1 MAIFPVL
8 SFPLVGQLLAHG
20 DIAQPL
26 IDPCLPLEL
35 ESPHP
40 QNRERSS
47 PCSLSIPFPLADQDP
62 TPAGPCTV
70 PHALERDVQHELRHV
85 RALMQLEQ
93 KEDQAQ
99 FKLKNA
105 SASIKERRRRGLTW
119 YPVTITQEDIGF
131 GGKVVLELERPAHRQ
146 DLHLFQVGKNACV
159 FSNAPGYSGP
169 DRPVLSG
176 VVTSVRRNKLV
187 LATSKEELPDWVI
200 NASNLNGN
208 TPNGSTLGID
218 LTFDEVSYREMHQA
232 LNDVIGAHGNRLAEL
247 RDVLLGARHASY
259 REPKADDLFYPS
271 ALNDSQLVAVRHV
284 ISAQDVAIIH
294 GPPGTGKTTTLVQ
307 AILETIRRERRVLV
321 CAPSNTAVDLLTEK
335 LAERGV
341 NVIRMGNP
349 SRVSDLLLK
358 HTLDAGVMA
367 HPSYA
372 KMHAMR
378 QTAEQH
384 RDTASELAKEG
395 VRNFGFEG
403 RQHRQQLREEARTL
417 RQAADDLERFM
428 TEDVLE
434 SVQVITCTLVG
445 ASHRHMRHLGF
456 ETVFIDEA
464 AQALEPG
471 CWIPIAKGQRLVLAG
486 DHHQLPPTVKSE
498 QAAREGLR
506 ETLFEKCIQ
515 RQPNTARMLTTQYR
529 MHEQIMGFSSE
540 KFYGGQLV
548 PHPSVRHAGLEAY
561 DLRFAPDLPVEFIDT
576 AGCAYQ
582 EVAIP
587 ESRSTANPEE
597 AHLLLER
604 LAQLLTPYDAAEHD
618 EHQHTP
624 LSIGVIAPYR
634 AQINYLKDAIED
646 SEVLNDLLLQRRL
659 SVGTVDSFQGQER
672 DIIAITLTRSNPQ
685 GEIGFLS
692 DIRRM
697 NVGMTR
703 ARRKLLLVGDSS
715 TLCRHPFF
723 VELLEY
729 VKGVGGYRTAR
740 EMSKST

>member
-1 MAIFPVL
+1 MSEPVL
-8 SFPLVGQLLAHG
+8 SRIGACAV
-20 DIAQPL
+20 
-26 IDPCLPLEL
+26 
-35 ESPHP
+35 
-40 QNRERSS
+40 
-47 PCSLSIPFPLADQDP
+47 QD
-62 TPAGPCTV
+62 
-70 PHALERDVQHELRHV
+70 ELRHV
-85 RALMQLEQ
+85 RALLQLEQ
-93 KEDQAQ
+93 KEEQAQ

-119 YPVTITQEDIGF
+119 YPVNITQEDIGF

-146 DLHLFQVGKNACV
+146 DLHLFQVGASAAV

-169 DRPVLSG
+169 DRPVISG
-176 VVTSVRRNKLV
+176 VVTSVRRNKLL
-187 LATSKEELPDWVI
+187 LATTKDTLPDWVMDRS
-200 NASNLNGN
+200 A
-208 TPNGSTLGID
+208 LGID
-218 LTFDEVSYREMHQA
+218 LTFDEVSYREMSQA
-232 LNDVIGAHGNRLAEL
+232 LSAVIGAHGNRLAEL
-247 RDVLLGARHASY
+247 RDVLLGAKLASF
-259 REPKADDLFYPS
+259 REQKTDDLFYPS
-271 ALNDSQLVAVRHV
+271 PLNDSQLAAVRHV
-284 ISAQDVAIIH
+284 VSAQDVAIIH

-341 NVIRMGNP
+341 NVIRLGNP

-367 HPSYA
+367 HASYA

-384 RDTASELAKEG
+384 RDMASEH
-395 VRNFGFEG
+395 VRNFGFEE
-403 RQHRQQLREEARTL
+403 RQHRQWLREEARTL

-428 TEDVLE
+428 TEEVLE

-445 ASHRHMRHLGF
+445 ASHRHIRHLSF

-471 CWIPIAKGQRLVLAG
+471 CWIPISKGQRLVLAG

-498 QAAREGLR
+498 KAAREGLR
-506 ETLFEKCIQ
+506 VTLFEKCIQ
-515 RQPNTARMLTTQYR
+515 RQPDTARMLTMQYR
-529 MHEQIMGFSSE
+529 MHAHIMGFSSE

-548 PHPSVRHAGLEAY
+548 PHPSVRHADLAAY
-561 DLRFAPDLPVEFIDT
+561 DQRFAFDLPVEFIDT
-576 AGCAYQ
+576 AGCEYH

-604 LAQLLTPYDAAEHD
+604 LAQLLAPCDPTEQD
-618 EHQHTP
+618 QRP
-624 LSIGVIAPYR
+624 LTIGVIAPYR

-646 SEVLNDLLLQRRL
+646 SPVLNDLLLQRRL

-672 DIIAITLTRSNPQ
+672 DIIAITLTRSNNQ

-715 TLCRHPFF
+715 TLCCHPFF
-723 VELLEY
+723 VELLAY
-729 VKGVGGYRTAR
+729 VKRMGGYFEHAR
-740 EMSKST
+740 SSNSFLKTDYN

>member
-1 MAIFPVL
+1 
-8 SFPLVGQLLAHG
+8 
-20 DIAQPL
+20 
-26 IDPCLPLEL
+26 
-35 ESPHP
+35 
-40 QNRERSS
+40 
-47 PCSLSIPFPLADQDP
+47 
-62 TPAGPCTV
+62 
-70 PHALERDVQHELRHV
+70 
-85 RALMQLEQ
+85 MQLEQ

-146 DLHLFQVGKNACV
+146 DLHLFQVGKTACV

-176 VVTSVRRNKLV
+176 VVTSVRRNKLL
-187 LATSKEELPDWVI
+187 LATTKEALPDGVQD
-200 NASNLNGN
+200 
-208 TPNGSTLGID
+208 GSTLGID
-218 LTFDEVSYREMHQA
+218 LTFDEVSYREMNQA
-232 LNDVIGAHGNRLAEL
+232 LSAVMLAHGNRLAEL
-247 RDVLLGARHASY
+247 RDVLLGARQASF
-259 REPKADDLFYPS
+259 REHKADDLFYPS

-341 NVIRMGNP
+341 NVIRLGNP
-349 SRVSDLLLK
+349 SRVSELLLK

-367 HPSYA
+367 HASYA
-372 KMHAMR
+372 KMLAMR

-384 RDTASELAKEG
+384 RDTANEH
-395 VRNFGFEG
+395 VRHFGFEE
-403 RQHRQQLREEARTL
+403 RQHRQWLRDEARTL

-445 ASHRHMRHLGF
+445 ASHRHMRHLSF

-498 QAAREGLR
+498 KAAREGLR

-515 RQPNTARMLTTQYR
+515 RQPETARMLTVQYR
-529 MHEQIMGFSSE
+529 MHAHIMGFSSE

-548 PHPSVRHAGLEAY
+548 PHESVRHAGLEAY

-576 AGCAYQ
+576 AGCGFL

-604 LAQLLTPYDAAEHD
+604 LAQLLAPYEPAEHD
-618 EHQHTP
+618 EHRHTP
-624 LSIGVIAPYR
+624 LTIGVIAPYR

-646 SEVLNDLLLQRRL
+646 SAVLNDLLLQRRL
-659 SVGTVDSFQGQER
+659 TVGTVDSFQGQER
-672 DIIAITLTRSNPQ
+672 DIIAITLTRSNPPRRDRLPLRHPPHERGHDPRTAQ
-685 GEIGFLS
+685 AVAGGRFVHALLS
-692 DIRRM
+692 SVFCGL
-697 NVGMTR
+697 VGLCE
-703 ARRKLLLVGDSS
+703 ARRGLFPNRKRL
-715 TLCRHPFF
+715 RQF
-723 VELLEY
+723 Y
-729 VKGVGGYRTAR
+729 Q
-740 EMSKST
+740 

>member
-1 MAIFPVL
+1 MA
-8 SFPLVGQLLAHG
+8 
-20 DIAQPL
+20 
-26 IDPCLPLEL
+26 
-35 ESPHP
+35 
-40 QNRERSS
+40 
-47 PCSLSIPFPLADQDP
+47 
-62 TPAGPCTV
+62 
-70 PHALERDVQHELRHV
+70 DV
-85 RALMQLEQ
+85 M
-93 KEDQAQ
+93 
-99 FKLKNA
+99 
-105 SASIKERRRRGLTW
+105 
-119 YPVTITQEDIGF
+119 
-131 GGKVVLELERPAHRQ
+131 
-146 DLHLFQVGKNACV
+146 
-159 FSNAPGYSGP
+159 
-169 DRPVLSG
+169 
-176 VVTSVRRNKLV
+176 
-187 LATSKEELPDWVI
+187 
-200 NASNLNGN
+200 
-208 TPNGSTLGID
+208 
-218 LTFDEVSYREMHQA
+218 
-232 LNDVIGAHGNRLAEL
+232 GAHGNRLAEL
-247 RDVLLGARHASY
+247 RDVLLGARQSSF
-259 REPKADDLFYPS
+259 REHKADDLFYPS
-271 ALNDSQLVAVRHV
+271 ALNDSQLAAMRHV
-284 ISAQDVAIIH
+284 IAAQDVAIIH

-307 AILETIRRERRVLV
+307 TILETVRRERRVLV

-341 NVIRMGNP
+341 NVIRLGNP
-349 SRVSDLLLK
+349 SRVSDLLLQ

-378 QTAEQH
+378 QTADQH

-403 RQHRQQLREEARTL
+403 RQQRQWLKEEARTL

-428 TEDVLE
+428 TEYVLE

-445 ASHRHMRHLGF
+445 ASNRHIRHLSF

-471 CWIPIAKGQRLVLAG
+471 CWIPIAKGQRIVLAG

-498 QAAREGLR
+498 KAAHEGLR

-515 RQPNTARMLTTQYR
+515 RQPDTARMLTTQYR
-529 MHEQIMGFSSE
+529 MHTHIMGFSSD

-576 AGCAYQ
+576 AGCGFL

-587 ESRSTANPEE
+587 ESRSTANPDE
-597 AHLLLER
+597 ANLLLQR
-604 LAQLLTPYDAAEHD
+604 LAQLLAPYDATEHD
-618 EHQHTP
+618 QGP
-624 LSIGVIAPYR
+624 LTIGVIAPYR

-646 SEVLNDLLLQRRL
+646 SEVLNGLLLQRRL

-672 DIIAITLTRSNPQ
+672 DIIAISLTRSNPQ

-703 ARRKLLLVGDSS
+703 ARRKLLLVGDAS
-715 TLCRHPFF
+715 TLCSHPFF
-723 VELLEY
+723 VELLAY
-729 VKGVGGYRTAR
+729 VKGVGGYRMAN
-740 EMSKST
+740 EIVNPI

>member
-1 MAIFPVL
+1 M
-8 SFPLVGQLLAHG
+8 
-20 DIAQPL
+20 
-26 IDPCLPLEL
+26 
-35 ESPHP
+35 
-40 QNRERSS
+40 
-47 PCSLSIPFPLADQDP
+47 ADQDP
-62 TPAGPCTV
+62 TPTV
-70 PHALERDVQHELRHV
+70 PCAVQQELRHV
-85 RALMQLEQ
+85 RELMQLEQ

-99 FKLKNA
+99 FILKNA

-131 GGKVVLELERPAHRQ
+131 GDKVVLELERPPHRQ
-146 DLHLFQVGKNACV
+146 DLHLFQVGKNASL
-159 FSNAPGYSGP
+159 FSNALGYSAG
-169 DRPVLSG
+169 DRPALSG
-176 VVTSVRRNKLV
+176 VVTSVRRNKLL
-187 LATSKEELPDWVI
+187 LATTKEVLPDWV
-200 NASNLNGN
+200 LD
-208 TPNGSTLGID
+208 GSTLGID
-218 LTFDEVSYREMHQA
+218 LTFDEVSYREMNQA
-232 LNDVIGAHGNRLAEL
+232 LSAVMLAQGNRLAEL
-247 RDVLLGARHASY
+247 RDVLLGARKATF
-259 REPKADDLFYPS
+259 RKQKADDLFYPS
-271 ALNDSQLVAVRHV
+271 TLNDSQLVAVRHV

-307 AILETIRRERRVLV
+307 AIMETIRRERHVLV

-367 HPSYA
+367 HPSYS

-378 QTAEQH
+378 QTAEQY
-384 RDTASELAKEG
+384 RETANEH
-395 VRNFGFEG
+395 VRHFDFEE
-403 RQHRQQLREEARTL
+403 RQHRHWLREEARTL
-417 RQAADDLERFM
+417 RQAADDLERFIS
-428 TEDVLE
+428 EDVLE

-445 ASHRHMRHLGF
+445 ASNRNIRHLNF

-471 CWIPIAKGQRLVLAG
+471 CWIPIAKGQRIVLAG

-498 QAAREGLR
+498 KAAREGLR

-515 RQPNTARMLTTQYR
+515 RQPETARMLTMQYR
-529 MHEQIMGFSSE
+529 MHARIMGFSSE

-548 PHPSVRHAGLEAY
+548 PHESVRHAGLEAY

-576 AGCAYQ
+576 AGCGFS

-587 ESRSTANPEE
+587 ESRSMANPDE

-604 LAQLLTPYDAAEHD
+604 LAQLLAPYDSSEHD
-618 EHQHTP
+618 EHLHNP
-624 LSIGVIAPYR
+624 LTIGVIAPYR
-634 AQINYLKDAIED
+634 AQINYLKEAIED
-646 SEVLNDLLLQRRL
+646 SAVLNDLLLQRKL

-715 TLCRHPFF
+715 TLCCHPFF
-723 VELLEY
+723 VDLLAH
-729 VKGVGGYRTAR
+729 VKSIGGYFQR
-740 EMSKST
+740 EH

>member
-1 MAIFPVL
+1 MSEPIQSCIKACAV
-8 SFPLVGQLLAHG
+8 
-20 DIAQPL
+20 
-26 IDPCLPLEL
+26 
-35 ESPHP
+35 
-40 QNRERSS
+40 
-47 PCSLSIPFPLADQDP
+47 QD
-62 TPAGPCTV
+62 
-70 PHALERDVQHELRHV
+70 ELRHV
-85 RALMQLEQ
+85 RALLQLEQ
-93 KEDQAQ
+93 KEEQAQ

-146 DLHLFQVGKNACV
+146 DLHLFQVGASAAL
-159 FSNAPGYSGP
+159 FSNEPGYSGP
-169 DRPVLSG
+169 DRPLLSG
-176 VVTSVRRNKLV
+176 VVTSVRRNKLF
-187 LATSKEELPDWVI
+187 LASTKDALPDWVM
-200 NASNLNGN
+200 NS
-208 TPNGSTLGID
+208 STLGID
-218 LTFDEVSYREMHQA
+218 LTFDEVSYREMSQA
-232 LNDVIGAHGNRLAEL
+232 LSAVIGAHGIRLAEL
-247 RDVLLGARHASY
+247 RDVLLGAKLASFS
-259 REPKADDLFYPS
+259 EQKADDLFYPS
-271 ALNDSQLVAVRHV
+271 PLNDSQLAAVRHAV
-284 ISAQDVAIIH
+284 SAQDVAIIH

-307 AILETIRRERRVLV
+307 VILETIRRERRVLV

-341 NVIRMGNP
+341 NVIRLGNP

-367 HPSYA
+367 HASYA

-378 QTAEQH
+378 QTAKQH
-384 RDTASELAKEG
+384 RDTASEQ
-395 VRNFGFEG
+395 VRNIGFEE
-403 RQHRQQLREEARTL
+403 RQHRQWLREEARTL
-417 RQAADDLERFM
+417 REAADDLERFM

-445 ASHRHMRHLGF
+445 ASHRHIRHLSF

-498 QAAREGLR
+498 KAAREGLR

-515 RQPNTARMLTTQYR
+515 RQPDTARMLTMQYR
-529 MHEQIMGFSSE
+529 MHAHIMGFSSE

-548 PHPSVRHAGLEAY
+548 AHPSVRHADLAAY
-561 DLRFAPDLPVEFIDT
+561 DPRFAFDLPVEFIDT
-576 AGCAYQ
+576 AGCEYH

-597 AHLLLER
+597 ARLLLER
-604 LAQLLTPYDAAEHD
+604 LAQLLEPCDLI
-618 EHQHTP
+618 QHGQRP
-624 LSIGVIAPYR
+624 LTIGVIAPYR

-646 SEVLNDLLLQRRL
+646 SAVLNDLLLQRRL

-715 TLCRHPFF
+715 TLCHHPFF
-723 VELLEY
+723 VDLLAY
-729 VKGVGGYRTAR
+729 VKRMGGYSERAR
-740 EMSKST
+740 SNDIFLNHSLIKPGVELESPDDRSQANALNRGHNMSNLRS

>member
-1 MAIFPVL
+1 
-8 SFPLVGQLLAHG
+8 
-20 DIAQPL
+20 
-26 IDPCLPLEL
+26 
-35 ESPHP
+35 
-40 QNRERSS
+40 
-47 PCSLSIPFPLADQDP
+47 
-62 TPAGPCTV
+62 
-70 PHALERDVQHELRHV
+70 
-85 RALMQLEQ
+85 MQLEQ

-187 LATSKEELPDWVI
+187 LATTKEELPDWVM
-200 NASNLNGN
+200 NGSTLNGS

-247 RDVLLGARHASY
+247 RDVLLGARQASY

-395 VRNFGFEG
+395 VRHFGFEG

-445 ASHRHMRHLGF
+445 ASHRHMRHLSF

-471 CWIPIAKGQRLVLAG
+471 CWIPIAKGQRIVLAG

-548 PHPSVRHAGLEAY
+548 PHASVRHAGLEAY
-561 DLRFAPDLPVEFIDT
+561 DLRFATDLPVEFIDT
-576 AGCAYQ
+576 AGCGYQ

-604 LAQLLTPYDAAEHD
+604 LAQLLAPYDAAEHD

-646 SEVLNDLLLQRRL
+646 SEVLNGLLLQRRL

-723 VELLEY
+723 VELLAY
-729 VKGVGGYRTAR
+729 VKGVGGYRKAQAVVR
-740 EMSKST
+740 

>member
-1 MAIFPVL
+1 
-8 SFPLVGQLLAHG
+8 
-20 DIAQPL
+20 
-26 IDPCLPLEL
+26 
-35 ESPHP
+35 
-40 QNRERSS
+40 
-47 PCSLSIPFPLADQDP
+47 
-62 TPAGPCTV
+62 
-70 PHALERDVQHELRHV
+70 
-85 RALMQLEQ
+85 MQLEQ
-93 KEDQAQ
+93 QEDQAQ

-146 DLHLFQVGKNACV
+146 DLHLFQVGAAAAL
-159 FSNAPGYSGP
+159 FSSAPGYSGTHSSS
-169 DRPVLSG
+169 DRPVVSG
-176 VVTSVRRNKLV
+176 VVTRVRRNKLL
-187 LATSKEELPDWVI
+187 LATTKEALPDWVRDG
-200 NASNLNGN
+200 SKL
-208 TPNGSTLGID
+208 NGSTLGVD
-218 LTFDEVSYREMHQA
+218 LTFDEVSYREMNQA
-232 LNDVIGAHGNRLAEL
+232 LSAVMAAHGNRLAEL
-247 RDVLLGARHASY
+247 RDVLLGAQTARF
-259 REPKADDLFYPS
+259 REPQADDLIYPS
-271 ALNDSQLVAVRHV
+271 ALNDSQLAAVRHV
-284 ISAQDVAIIH
+284 VTAQDVAIIH

-341 NVIRMGNP
+341 NVIRLGNP

-367 HPSYA
+367 HASYA
-372 KMHAMR
+372 KMHAMH

-384 RDTASELAKEG
+384 RETARELAQEG

-445 ASHRHMRHLGF
+445 ASYRAIRQLDF

-498 QAAREGLR
+498 KAAREGLR

-515 RQPNTARMLTTQYR
+515 RQPGTARMLKVQYR
-529 MHEQIMGFSSE
+529 MHTQIMGFSSE

-548 PHPSVRHAGLEAY
+548 AHPSVHHADLAAY
-561 DLRFAPDLPVEFIDT
+561 DPRFNSPRLNDPRFPPDLPVEFIDT
-576 AGCAYQ
+576 AGCGY
-582 EVAIP
+582 EELAIP

-604 LAQLLTPYDAAEHD
+604 LAQLLALGEPIAPD
-618 EHQHTP
+618 QRP
-624 LSIGVIAPYR
+624 LTIGVIAPYR
-634 AQINYLKDAIED
+634 AQINYLKYAIED
-646 SEVLNDLLLQRRL
+646 SELLNDLLLQRRL

-723 VELLEY
+723 GELLAY
-729 VKGVGGYRTAR
+729 VKGVGGYRTAH
-740 EMSKST
+740 EMAIKA

>member
-1 MAIFPVL
+1 
-8 SFPLVGQLLAHG
+8 
-20 DIAQPL
+20 
-26 IDPCLPLEL
+26 
-35 ESPHP
+35 
-40 QNRERSS
+40 
-47 PCSLSIPFPLADQDP
+47 
-62 TPAGPCTV
+62 
-70 PHALERDVQHELRHV
+70 
-85 RALMQLEQ
+85 MQLEQ
-93 KEDQAQ
+93 QEDQAQ

-146 DLHLFQVGKNACV
+146 DLHLFQVGAAAAL
-159 FSNAPGYSGP
+159 FSSAPGYSGP
-169 DRPVLSG
+169 DRPVVSG
-176 VVTSVRRNKLV
+176 VVTRVRRNKLV
-187 LATSKEELPDWVI
+187 LATTKEALPDWVRDG
-200 NASNLNGN
+200 S

-218 LTFDEVSYREMHQA
+218 LTFDEVSYREMNQA
-232 LNDVIGAHGNRLAEL
+232 LSAVMAAQGNRLAEL
-247 RDVLLGARHASY
+247 RDVLLGAKAARY
-259 REPKADDLFYPS
+259 REPQADDLFYPS
-271 ALNDSQLVAVRHV
+271 ALNDSQLAAVRHV
-284 ISAQDVAIIH
+284 VTAQDVAIIH

-341 NVIRMGNP
+341 NVIRLGNP

-367 HPSYA
+367 HASYA

-384 RDTASELAKEG
+384 REAASER
-395 VRNFGFEG
+395 VRNFGFEE
-403 RQHRQQLREEARTL
+403 RQRRLWLREEARTL

-445 ASHRHMRHLGF
+445 ASHRTIRHLDF

-498 QAAREGLR
+498 KAAREGLR

-515 RQPNTARMLTTQYR
+515 RQPNTARMLKVQYR
-529 MHEQIMGFSSE
+529 MHAHIMGFSSE

-548 PHPSVRHAGLEAY
+548 AHASVHDADLAAY
-561 DLRFAPDLPVEFIDT
+561 DARFNDPRFAPDLPVEFIDT
-576 AGCAYQ
+576 AGCGY
-582 EVAIP
+582 EELAIP

-604 LAQLLTPYDAAEHD
+604 LAQLLAQLSESGEPTDPD
-618 EHQHTP
+618 QRP
-624 LSIGVIAPYR
+624 LTIGVIAPYR

-646 SEVLNDLLLQRRL
+646 SAALNDLLLQRRL

-723 VELLEY
+723 GELLAY

-740 EMSKST
+740 EVAIKA

>member
-1 MAIFPVL
+1 
-8 SFPLVGQLLAHG
+8 
-20 DIAQPL
+20 
-26 IDPCLPLEL
+26 
-35 ESPHP
+35 
-40 QNRERSS
+40 
-47 PCSLSIPFPLADQDP
+47 
-62 TPAGPCTV
+62 
-70 PHALERDVQHELRHV
+70 
-85 RALMQLEQ
+85 MQLEQ
-93 KEDQAQ
+93 QEDQAQ

-105 SASIKERRRRGLTW
+105 SSSIKERRRRGLTW

-146 DLHLFQVGKNACV
+146 DLHLFQVGAAAAL
-159 FSNAPGYSGP
+159 FSSAPGYSGP
-169 DRPVLSG
+169 DRPVVSG
-176 VVTSVRRNKLV
+176 VVSRVRRNKLL
-187 LATSKEELPDWVI
+187 LATTKEALPDWVRDGTT
-200 NASNLNGN
+200 LNGS
-208 TPNGSTLGID
+208 PLGID
-218 LTFDEVSYREMHQA
+218 LTFDEVSYREMNQA
-232 LNDVIGAHGNRLAEL
+232 LSTVMAAHGNRLAEL
-247 RDVLLGARHASY
+247 RDVLLGAQAARF
-259 REPKADDLFYPS
+259 REPQADDLFYPS
-271 ALNDSQLVAVRHV
+271 ALNDSQLAAVRHV
-284 ISAQDVAIIH
+284 VTAQDVAIIH

-341 NVIRMGNP
+341 NVIRLGNP
-349 SRVSDLLLK
+349 SRVSELLLK

-367 HPSYA
+367 HASYA

-384 RDTASELAKEG
+384 REAASER
-395 VRNFGFEG
+395 VRNFGFEE
-403 RQHRQQLREEARTL
+403 RQRRLWLKEEARTL

-445 ASHRHMRHLGF
+445 ASNRNIRHLGF

-498 QAAREGLR
+498 KAAREGLR

-515 RQPNTARMLTTQYR
+515 RQPGTARMLKVQYR
-529 MHEQIMGFSSE
+529 MHAHIMGFSSE

-548 PHPSVRHAGLEAY
+548 AHPSVRDADLAAY
-561 DLRFAPDLPVEFIDT
+561 DPRFDDPRSAPDQPVEFIDT
-576 AGCAYQ
+576 AGCGFQ
-582 EVAIP
+582 ELAIP

-604 LAQLLTPYDAAEHD
+604 LAQLLALGQPTDPD
-618 EHQHTP
+618 QRP
-624 LSIGVIAPYR
+624 LTIGVIAPYR

-646 SEVLNDLLLQRRL
+646 SAVLNELLLQRRL

-672 DIIAITLTRSNPQ
+672 DIIAITLTRSNAQ

-723 VELLEY
+723 GELLAY
-729 VKGVGGYRTAR
+729 VKGVGGYRTAHEVR
-740 EMSKST
+740 KQT